1 MRCGVYT
8 RFSSDSQHPASI
20 DDQLLAC
27 RRYAAQQGWQ
37 VLGAHEYVDEALSGV
52 GVEHRPAY
60 RRLLAALGSPPPFEV
75 LLVDDLSRLSRDAA
89 EILRLV
95 RLLQGLGV
103 KLISVADGI
112 ETGHKL
118 SKLVVSMK
126 AVINE
131 LYLDD
136 LRDRTLRGL
145 HGRFA
150 RGLHTGGRIYGY
162 RSVPMVDPSGRTD
175 AMGQPLVLGMALAVE
190 PVEARTVR
198 HIFEWFAGGVS
209 LRAIAHRLNAEQI
222 PFPAEPTRRGAK
234 RKGWASSAVRV
245 ILLNE
250 KCGGSTGGGCS

>member
-1 MRCGVYT
+1 
-8 RFSSDSQHPASI
+8 
-20 DDQLLAC
+20 
-27 RRYAAQQGWQ
+27 

-60 RRLLAALGSPPPFEV
+60 RRLLAALGGTPPFQV

-145 HGRFA
+145 HGQFA
-150 RGLHTGGRIYGY
+150 RGLHTGGRVYGY

-198 HIFEWFAGGVS
+198 HIYEWFTGGVS

-222 PFPAEPTRRGAK
+222 PFPAEPTRRGTK
-234 RKGWASSAVRV
+234 RKGWASRHTPR
-245 ILLNE
+245 
-250 KCGGSTGGGCS
+250 TGGRPSCSRSRRSSGTSGGPSWPGS

>member
-27 RRYAAQQGWQ
+27 RRYAAQQGWRIFPE
-37 VLGAHEYVDEALSGV
+37 HEYADEALSGV

-60 RRLLAALGSPPPFEV
+60 RRLLAALGGTPPFEV

-136 LRDRTLRGL
+136 LRDRTLRGQ
-145 HGRFA
+145 R
-150 RGLHTGGRIYGY
+150 
-162 RSVPMVDPSGRTD
+162 
-175 AMGQPLVLGMALAVE
+175 E
-190 PVEARTVR
+190 
-198 HIFEWFAGGVS
+198 
-209 LRAIAHRLNAEQI
+209 
-222 PFPAEPTRRGAK
+222 
-234 RKGWASSAVRV
+234 
-245 ILLNE
+245 
-250 KCGGSTGGGCS
+250 

>member
-60 RRLLAALGSPPPFEV
+60 RRLLAALAGPPPFEV

-89 EILRLV
+89 
-95 RLLQGLGV
+95 GLGV

-118 SKLVVSMK
+118 S
-126 AVINE
+126 
-131 LYLDD
+131 
-136 LRDRTLRGL
+136 
-145 HGRFA
+145 
-150 RGLHTGGRIYGY
+150 
-162 RSVPMVDPSGRTD
+162 
-175 AMGQPLVLGMALAVE
+175 
-190 PVEARTVR
+190 
-198 HIFEWFAGGVS
+198 
-209 LRAIAHRLNAEQI
+209 
-222 PFPAEPTRRGAK
+222 
-234 RKGWASSAVRV
+234 
-245 ILLNE
+245 
-250 KCGGSTGGGCS
+250 